1 MSTKSIALNGNASRQ
16 TAYLHALQTASELAA
31 IYARVSTTDQADKGY
46 SLPTQ
51 IEACQRLAQ
60 QEGYTVP
67 ESHIFVDDYTGTS
80 LNRPQF
86 TKLRDLV
93 HHRLVQAVIVYD
105 LDRLSRKLAH
115 QLLLSE
121 EFEQAGVT
129 LHIVTMPASD
139 KTPETQLLSNVR
151 GVIAEYERSKILERT
166 MRGLRGRAQAGYVP
180 GGTTPL
186 GYRYVKHPQK
196 GGYYE
201 VDAEE
206 AAMVREIFALYTTD
220 GLSLKQIARQLTEKR
235 VLTCQDRRKQDE
247 RKYGPG
253 IWYES
258 AVARILSKTA
268 YIGTVYWGKHERQ
281 TSPNNPDKKTAWRR
295 KDPETWQPIAVPP
308 IIDETIFEIAQARK
322 RRNL

>member
-105 LDRLSRKLAH
+105 LDRLSRKL
-115 QLLLSE
+115 S
-121 EFEQAGVT
+121 T
-129 LHIVTMPASD
+129 W
-139 KTPETQLLSNVR
+139 TQ
-151 GVIAEYERSKILERT
+151 
-166 MRGLRGRAQAGYVP
+166 P
-180 GGTTPL
+180 
-186 GYRYVKHPQK
+186 
-196 GGYYE
+196 
-201 VDAEE
+201 
-206 AAMVREIFALYTTD
+206 
-220 GLSLKQIARQLTEKR
+220 
-235 VLTCQDRRKQDE
+235 C
-247 RKYGPG
+247 
-253 IWYES
+253 
-258 AVARILSKTA
+258 
-268 YIGTVYWGKHERQ
+268 
-281 TSPNNPDKKTAWRR
+281 
-295 KDPETWQPIAVPP
+295 
-308 IIDETIFEIAQARK
+308 
-322 RRNL
+322 